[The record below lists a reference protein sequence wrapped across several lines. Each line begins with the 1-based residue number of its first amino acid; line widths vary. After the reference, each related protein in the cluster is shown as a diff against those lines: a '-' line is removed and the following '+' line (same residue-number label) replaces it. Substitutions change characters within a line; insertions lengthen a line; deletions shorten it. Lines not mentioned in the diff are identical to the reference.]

1 MCILRQNPC
10 RASRNDG
17 RVPVYYHRKS
27 VSGNFHRT
35 RSSAPNH
42 QSGARHMMRLSIRAL
57 LLPILAVTMLGPVT
71 LGAQQTAR
79 PFGGADADDPSQLGA
94 EAEVFLR
101 TLEAIRDYGLEPQA
115 DSALWEKAIDGL
127 VRELGDPYATVLSR
141 EEVEAF
147 EEQSTGNYAGIGIAI
162 SELNGAVTVTTVFP
176 GTPAD
181 RAGLIVGDR
190 IVGVGSEFA
199 PDSVGGWNTNDAS
212 GRIRGLP
219 GTTVVVHVERD
230 GFPRPIPHEIRREEV
245 HIPAVRAERIFEN
258 TGYVLLDRVT
268 RSSAAEVDSVLTEL
282 EGVDGLILDLR
293 QNPGGYLDES
303 LNLADLFLDRGSVLV
318 TTRSRTR
325 GDGEVREESARARMA
340 PRVADI
346 PIVVLVD
353 RFSASAAEIIAGAL
367 QDHDRALVIGERTF
381 GKGTVQSVVP
391 LPEGRLIRI
400 TSGEWYTPQGRSLNR
415 ARDLE
420 GNLLD
425 VDSTQP
431 TPRFR
436 SVGGRTILGGGGVFP
451 DLEVDN
457 DTLSAAE
464 QRFMTATV
472 DAEIPLT
479 TRIQEAALD
488 AGQATRDSGALE
500 SSGDPAQIRLPEG
513 TVDTFVAA
521 LVEDGLDEAL
531 VTEET
536 RAYLRWRLEMAFY
549 SRLQLEQNALEVRS
563 QRDSVLGTALRLL
576 DVAGDQAELFSLAI
590 EEQDELNATQ
600 ARATGTADGSS
611 GTLQPN

>member
-1 MCILRQNPC
+1 
-10 RASRNDG
+10 
-17 RVPVYYHRKS
+17 
-27 VSGNFHRT
+27 
-35 RSSAPNH
+35 
-42 QSGARHMMRLSIRAL
+42 MMRLSIRAL
-57 LLPILAVTMLGPVT
+57 LLPILAVTVLGPVT
-71 LGAQQTAR
+71 PLGAQQTAR
-79 PFGGADADDPSQLGA
+79 PFGGADADDPSELGA

-101 TLEAIRDYGLEPQA
+101 TLEAIRDYGLEPQP

-340 PRVADI
+340 PRVEDI

-436 SVGGRTILGGGGVFP
+436 SAGGRTILGGGGVFP
-451 DLEVDN
+451 DLEVGN

-488 AGQATRDSGALE
+488 AGQAMRDSGALE
-500 SSGDPAQIRLPEG
+500 SEDLVDVRLPEG

-521 LVEDGLDEAL
+521 LVEGGLGEEL

-536 RAYLRWRLEMAFY
+536 REYLRWRLEMAFY
-549 SRLQLEQNALEVRS
+549 SRLQLERNALEVRS
-563 QRDSVLGTALRLL
+563 QRDTVLRTALRLL
-576 DVAGDQAELFSLAI
+576 NAASDQAELFSLAT
-590 EEQDELNATQ
+590 EEQNELNATQ
-600 ARATGTADGSS
+600 ARATGADGSS
-611 GTLQPN
+611 GALQPN